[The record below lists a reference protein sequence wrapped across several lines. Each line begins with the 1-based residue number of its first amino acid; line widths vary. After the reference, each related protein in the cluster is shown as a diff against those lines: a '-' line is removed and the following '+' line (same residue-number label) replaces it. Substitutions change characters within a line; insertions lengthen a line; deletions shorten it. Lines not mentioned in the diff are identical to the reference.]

1 MSLHGVVRTKVGM
14 VNDIPVYEAKA
25 LAALP
30 QFMNCL
36 TFCNQ
41 ALLRIHKQMPREVR
55 YVADVRRWIL
65 THAALL
71 LHFQHRVDPS
81 APPLT
86 ATNLYS
92 LVEQSSMVSPN
103 TVTSYLK
110 EIQNFGYIEAIP
122 SQDGRVRAYRMSAFS
137 EQMFHVYLSVNLQ
150 ALDQIDGAGRS
161 EVTRTTPEILNYM
174 HPVFAGLML
183 RDSFLSAPPQ
193 SIAQLVSTTVGI
205 SILNEMTRSVT
216 ASPADGA
223 QRIEIALDSA
233 SAMAQRYGV
242 SRGNVARL
250 LKKVELENDFGK
262 TGKSGWISARLVR
275 DYHQWQACKFAHV
288 SAAYV
293 EACRQYD
300 MACAAA

>member
-1 MSLHGVVRTKVGM
+1 MAG
-14 VNDIPVYEAKA
+14 DIPVYEAKA

-30 QFMNCL
+30 QFMKCL
-36 TFCNQ
+36 AFCNQ
-41 ALLRIHKQMPREVR
+41 ALLSIHKQMPREVR
-55 YVADVRRWIL
+55 YVADVRRWVL

-71 LHFQHRVDPS
+71 LHFQRRVDPS

-86 ATNLYS
+86 ATNLYG
-92 LVEQSSMVSPN
+92 LVEHSSMVSPN
-103 TVTSYLK
+103 TVTSFLK

-122 SQDGRVRAYRMSAFS
+122 NQDGRVRAYQMSAFS
-137 EQMFHVYLSVNLQ
+137 ERMFHVYLSVNLQ

-161 EVTRTTPEILNYM
+161 EVTRATPEILNYM
-174 HPVFAGLML
+174 HPVFANLML
-183 RDSFLSAPPQ
+183 RDTFLGAPPQ

-205 SILNEMTRSVT
+205 SVLNEMTQSVT
-216 ASPADGA
+216 VLPAGDME
-223 QRIEIALDSA
+223 RIEIALDSA
-233 SAMAQRYGV
+233 NAMAQRYGV

-250 LKKVELENDFGK
+250 LKKVEAENNFGK
-262 TGKSGWISARLVR
+262 TGKTSWISARLVR

-300 MACAAA
+300 MACAAV

>member
-1 MSLHGVVRTKVGM
+1 MTG
-14 VNDIPVYEAKA
+14 NIPVYEAKA
-25 LAALP
+25 LATLP
-30 QFMNCL
+30 QFMKCL
-36 TFCNQ
+36 AFCNQ
-41 ALLRIHKQMPREVR
+41 ALLSIHKQMPREVR
-55 YVADVRRWIL
+55 YVADVRRWFL

-71 LHFQHRVDPS
+71 LHFQRRVDPS

-86 ATNLYS
+86 ATNLYD
-92 LVEQSSMVSPN
+92 LVEDSSMVSRN

-122 SQDGRVRAYRMSAFS
+122 SQDGRVRAYQMSAFS

-161 EVTRTTPEILNYM
+161 EVTRTTPEILNHM
-174 HPVFAGLML
+174 HPIFANLML
-183 RDSFLSAPPQ
+183 RDTFLSAPPQ

-205 SILNEMTRSVT
+205 SVLNEMTQSVT
-216 ASPADGA
+216 ASPAGSME
-223 QRIEIALDSA
+223 RIEIALDSA

-250 LKKVELENDFGK
+250 LKKVEAENDFGK
-262 TGKSGWISARLVR
+262 TGKKSWISARLVR
-275 DYHQWQACKFAHV
+275 DYHQWQARKFAHV
-288 SAAYV
+288 SASYV

-300 MACAAA
+300 MACAVA